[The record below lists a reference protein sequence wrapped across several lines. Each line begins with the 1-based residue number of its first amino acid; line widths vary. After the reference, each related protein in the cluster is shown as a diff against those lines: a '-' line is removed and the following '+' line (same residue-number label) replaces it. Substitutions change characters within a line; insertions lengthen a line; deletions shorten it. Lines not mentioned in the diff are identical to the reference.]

1 MTVLDEKTLPD
12 RTGAS
17 AGSVLQL
24 LALRSF
30 APIREDAAEIL
41 RPEDCNGPFTL
52 ETWSEDLVGMK
63 KNPYCWERDNIKLDK
78 VEAVCLESSDEAYE
92 RFVKGEVDVMPIPL
106 KGAEKYSAGIQKK

>member
-1 MTVLDEKTLPD
+1 MTVLDEKTLQIELEHPQ
-12 RTGAS
+12 
-17 AGSVLQL
+17 VQFLQL

-63 KNPYCWERDNIKLDK
+63 KNPITGSGTISNWIKWKPCVWSHPMKHTKDL
-78 VEAVCLESSDEAYE
+78 
-92 RFVKGEVDVMPIPL
+92 
-106 KGAEKYSAGIQKK
+106 